1 MATQLQRSKTVIQ
14 QFQKHWE
21 AATDNNNLT
30 LHGFRRFKTTHL
42 LNLRYLED
50 EIAELDHTIYQ
61 AGLSLETDHAPTDR
75 LGLAWC
81 KRDQNVPSIEV
92 TMTRELVLRL
102 RDLLKQ
108 YDEALAAFHNI
119 MSMETFSL
127 LDDEKQSRLR
137 SDLTLHEIY
146 KTRLLRLDIGTRSRT
161 DPFQRQFHKY
171 IRAFWYRK
179 WSGQPDSDNAETRG
193 LPEGSHRWSY
203 QNTVVFAE
211 MIGHIMTAMV
221 VAIFLTAPLM
231 ILSYLPSKN
240 TQLMTASVFI
250 FVFSFLVGIML
261 KISNLET
268 MAVAA
273 AYAAVIATFVSNLG

>member
-1 MATQLQRSKTVIQ
+1 MEIEPQPSKTVVQ
-14 QFQKHWE
+14 QFQEHWE
-21 AATDNNNLT
+21 VATDDNNLT

-50 EIAELDHTIYQ
+50 EIAELDHTMYQ
-61 AGLSLETDHAPTDR
+61 AGLSLGLDHTPTDR
-75 LGLAWC
+75 LGLAWS
-81 KRDQNVPSIEV
+81 KKDHNVPSIE
-92 TMTRELVLRL
+92 TSITRELVLKL

-127 LDDEKQSRLR
+127 LDDEKQSSFR

-146 KTRLLRLDIGTRSRT
+146 KTRLLRLDLGTRSRT
-161 DPFQRQFHKY
+161 DPFQRQLYKS
-171 IRAFWYRK
+171 IRAFRYWQL
-179 WSGQPDSDNAETRG
+179 SGQSKSNNVEAQG
-193 LPEGSHRWSY
+193 LPKGGHRWSY
-203 QNTVVFAE
+203 QNTIRFAE
-211 MIGHIMTAMV
+211 VIGRIITAIV
-221 VAIFLTAPLM
+221 AAIFLIAPLM

-240 TQLMTASVFI
+240 TQLMVASAFI